1 MVTLQPMSQSDDALL
16 MEASIKRYA
25 EEKVLAGTWAEEEA
39 LENAED
45 QFNSLPPNGI
55 YTENHEL
62 LNL

>member
-1 MVTLQPMSQSDDALL
+1 MVTLQPMSQSDEASL

-25 EEKVLAGTWAEEEA
+25 EKEEA

-45 QFNSLPPNGI
+45 QFNSLLPNGI
-55 YTENHEL
+55 HTENHEL